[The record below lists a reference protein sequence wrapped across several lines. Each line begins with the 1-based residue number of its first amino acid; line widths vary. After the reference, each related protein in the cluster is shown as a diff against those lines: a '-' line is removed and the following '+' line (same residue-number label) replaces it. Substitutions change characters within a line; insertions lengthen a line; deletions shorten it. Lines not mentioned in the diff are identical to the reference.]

1 MTPRPED
8 FALAVETLRRDAEA
22 NEACA
27 LAALD
32 RSGVYAGEGGES
44 RWHPG
49 AAQAHTDYAHS
60 LRAVMAWI
68 EHAAAEPRREVA

>member
-8 FALAVETLRRDAEA
+8 FALAASVLCQQAEA
-22 NEACA
+22 HEACA

-32 RSGVYAGEGGES
+32 RSGVYAGMQGES

-49 AAQAHTDYAHS
+49 AAQGHTDYAHS
-60 LRAVMAWI
+60 LRAVLAWI
-68 EHAAAEPRREVA
+68 ERAAVEPRREAA